1 MILADFLVKSNGGY
15 YCRYGDFYIDPME
28 PVPYAVVSHAHGDH
42 ASPGHQ
48 YIHCTAPS
56 AAFMQ
61 HRFSKFHRSEY
72 RLSAYEQSFRIGD
85 VELNFLPAGHILG
98 SAQILMRYQG
108 VSYLYTGDYKM
119 QADPTCEPLKIVP
132 ADVLITESTFANPS
146 VSHPSPVE
154 EIKKLSQVS
163 SNIMLGAYA
172 LGKAQRLTALIN
184 QYAEGKRILLHHGI
198 IPMHRI
204 YESFG
209 FDLGPFELYN
219 RRIMR
224 QTTDKN
230 HVYMVPP
237 MAFRSYRRATD
248 VVRVFASG
256 WSHLQTNTSLNLFI
270 SDHVDW
276 QDILQYVAQVNPRE
290 IWTVHGDGKYLS
302 EHFAGTIPVRSL

>member
-1 MILADFLVKSNGGY
+1 MILADFLVQSKGGY

-28 PVPYAVVSHAHGDH
+28 PVKHAVVSHAHGDH

-56 AAFMQ
+56 AAFMK
-61 HRFSKFHRSEY
+61 HRFSRFYKSEY
-72 RLSAYEQSFRIGD
+72 CMVGYEQLFKIGEVD
-85 VELNFLPAGHILG
+85 ICFLPAGHILG
-98 SAQILMRYQG
+98 SAQIQMHYKG
-108 VSYLYTGDYKM
+108 ITYLYTGDYKM
-119 QADPTCEPLKIVP
+119 QSDSTCEPIKIAP

-146 VSHPSPVE
+146 VAHPSPIE
-154 EIKKLSQVS
+154 EIKKLGAVA

-184 QYAEGKRILLHHGI
+184 QYCEGKRILLHHGI
-198 IPMHRI
+198 IPLHRI

-209 FDLGPFELYN
+209 YDLGSYELYN

-224 QTTDKN
+224 QTPDRN
-230 HVYMVPP
+230 HVYIVPP

-256 WSHLQTNTSLNLFI
+256 WSHLQANSTINLFV

-276 QDILQYVAQVNPRE
+276 QDILDYVSQVRPRE
-290 IWTVHGDGKYLS
+290 IWTVHGDGKHLTEYYEGS
-302 EHFAGTIPVRSL
+302 IPVRTL